1 MKKKLALLLVLAM
14 AGSSLAGCGAAK
26 NADNSASNASSG
38 ATLGASAG
46 ADAASASSG
55 ASLVDMSTLKLDD
68 TSYVSGIKLDDYVK
82 LGEYTGLA
90 VTEASPKVSD
100 ELVDMYINYY
110 FMQGA
115 AKTKVTDRAVK
126 DGDVV
131 NIDYTGKLK
140 DTGKEFDGGSAKG
153 YDLTIGSKSF
163 IDGFETGLIGK
174 KIGDS
179 VDLDLTFPTSY
190 SSADLAGKEVIFT
203 VKINSI
209 SVTPELTD
217 DLVPSFGI
225 SGVSTVD
232 QLKSYMHD
240 SLLKQQQSTYDRD
253 VQNQILNAAETNCV
267 FQAPPQAMINRYM
280 IELNNSLE
288 NQAAYYT
295 AQGSSVTPEM
305 ILQQSMSN
313 ASYSGDMNGYLQEAA
328 TRQCKAIIMLSAI
341 AAKEGI
347 KVDDA
352 EVSSEASSAMSNNGY
367 SSMDAYSKSVGIDMN
382 QVIKEEALAT
392 KVLDFLTEKANISE
406 PASTASSASTA
417 ESATAASGSA
427 ASESS
432 AKSDAASTAK
442 D

>member
-1 MKKKLALLLVLAM
+1 MNKKILVSGLAAVFALYMV
-14 AGSSLAGCGAAK
+14 GCGSTDK
-26 NADNSASNASSG
+26 
-38 ATLGASAG
+38 
-46 ADAASASSG
+46 DAY
-55 ASLVDMSTLKLDD
+55 L
-68 TSYVSGIKLDDYVK
+68 SGIKAEDYVDLCEYNGIPVEEAQPSVTDDYV
-82 LGEYTGLA
+82 E
-90 VTEASPKVSD
+90 
-100 ELVDMYINYY
+100 MYINYNLSSSASY
-110 FMQGA
+110 
-115 AKTKVTDRAVK
+115 KEITDRDTVK

-190 SSADLAGKEVIFT
+190 SSADLAGKEVVFT

-232 QLKSYMHD
+232 QLKAYMHD
-240 SLLKQQQSTYDRD
+240 SLLKQQQSTYDSD
-253 VQNQILNAAETNCV
+253 VQNQILSAAEANCV
-267 FQAPPQAMINRYM
+267 FQAPPQGMINRYM

-313 ASYSGDMNGYLQEAA
+313 AGYSGDMNGYLQEAA

-417 ESATAASGSA
+417 ESKTTASGSA
-427 ASESS
+427 ASDSS
-432 AKSDAASTAK
+432 AQSDAASTAK